1 MAIREIDIAKVER
14 WPADAGLP
22 DSPQSGVRITRRVRI
37 IMVLTTAFFEAALVF
52 GAAALVAPWWPSAVI
67 AIFLLVI
74 LVGTR
79 RSRDRLNL
87 YVLDDLP
94 GIVLT
99 SCASLFLAWLL
110 VTDFEAG
117 SPIKIVALVVAASFL
132 ARAIVY
138 IIRRRLQAS
147 CRLVRNTIVV
157 GGGEVAASLVTSM
170 LANPRLGLRP
180 IAMLDDWPTDKA
192 TESHVPIKPMEKF
205 EPSYVQERGIDVVI
219 VAFSQLREPALL
231 GMLRLFDKAECE
243 IYIVPRLFEYASLT
257 GDMDHIRGIPLVRVR
272 RLAHRT
278 LTWRLK
284 RLVSFLLSA
293 IAIALLSPV
302 LGAIALA
309 VWLQDR
315 SAPVLFRQT
324 RITEGSAEFTILKF
338 RSMKPANENESQ
350 TKWNIANDDRL
361 GKLGRFLRKTSL
373 DELPQLFNV
382 LKGDMDLVGPRPE
395 RPHFVKQ
402 FEQDIP
408 GYGARHRIPAGLTG
422 WAAIH
427 GLRGDTSLF
436 ERAVY
441 DNYYIENWSLWL
453 DIKIMIRTGIVVLR
467 RTGG

>member
-1 MAIREIDIAKVER
+1 MAIREIDIAKTER
-14 WPADAGLP
+14 FRADAGQP
-22 DSPQSGVRITRRVRI
+22 DTPQSGIRITRRVRI
-37 IMVLTTAFFEAALVF
+37 VTVLAGALLEAVLVF
-52 GAAALVAPWWPSAVI
+52 GAAAVLAPLSTSAVI
-67 AIFLLVI
+67 ASFHLVI
-74 LVGTR
+74 LVATR
-79 RSRDRLNL
+79 RTRDRLNL

-99 SCASLFLAWLL
+99 SCASLFLTRLL
-110 VTDFEAG
+110 VTDYANG
-117 SPIKIVALVVAASFL
+117 SPVKIVALIVVASFL
-132 ARAIVY
+132 ARSFVY
-138 IIRRRLQAS
+138 IVRGRLQAS
-147 CRLVRNTIVV
+147 RVFVRNTIVV
-157 GGGEVAASLVTSM
+157 GGGQVAVSLVSSM
-170 LANPRLGLRP
+170 LSNPRLGLRP
-180 IAMLDDWPTDKA
+180 VAMLDDWPTDKA
-192 TESHVPIKPMEKF
+192 TESHVPISPMEKF
-205 EPSYVQERGIDVVI
+205 EPSYVHERGIDVVI
-219 VAFSQLREPALL
+219 VAFSQLREPEML

-257 GDMDHIRGIPLVRVR
+257 GDTDHIRGIPLVRVR

-278 LTWRLK
+278 VTWRLK
-284 RLVSFLLSA
+284 RLVSFLFSA
-293 IAIALLSPV
+293 IAIAVLSPL

-338 RSMKPANENESQ
+338 RSMRPANENESQ
-350 TKWNIANDDRL
+350 TKWNIAADDRL

-408 GYGARHRIPAGLTG
+408 GYGARHRIKAGLTG